1 MTSPGI
7 RVSEARS
14 HRNALNLR
22 LFGGLQA
29 CLGEKPLPPLRS
41 RKGEWLLALLALR
54 SAPVSRSWLAGTLWP
69 ESEESRA
76 LLYLRREL
84 TYLRK
89 ALGQECNRLLSPGR
103 SLHIDLVGVD
113 CDLLAFDA
121 AIARGDESSLEVA
134 VSLYRGPLLEGC
146 DEEWV
151 IPEREVRERA
161 YLTTLER
168 LADSASARGDTSAAV
183 SRLRCAVAV
192 DPLRESAQRTLM
204 RALADSGDSAAAT
217 QVYHGLRRYLR
228 SELNTEPDPETTS
241 LFQRVRDN
249 ARRRSSSE
257 SQAPRTSLETRIV
270 HIPVPLTPLI
280 GRDHELWEVRRRL
293 ETSRLLTLTGT
304 GGVGKTRLAI
314 QIADEMKESFA
325 GGACFVELAALSD
338 GILVPQAMMDALGLK
353 AQPQRTA
360 TEALI
365 DRLKSSDLLLVLDNC
380 EHLIQACAELAGSL
394 LGGCSHLR
402 ILSTSREAL
411 GITGESVWRVPSLSV
426 PPSAVTFGKKEKGQV
441 GEAMEYE
448 AVALFVERAQQARAD
463 FTLTVH
469 NAAPVSRVC
478 RRLDGIPLAIE
489 LAAARV
495 RSLTV
500 EDIDSKLDQ
509 RFSLLTGGSR
519 TALPRQKTLRSLID
533 WSYDLLNEPEKA
545 LLSRLSVFL
554 GGWTLEAA
562 EQVCADD
569 SVAQREVLD
578 LLTSLADKN
587 LIVAETFGASVR
599 YGLLETM
606 RQYARERMDETGD
619 LETWRGRHLAYFLA
633 LAEEAEPHLTGA
645 EQPRWLERL
654 ETEHDN
660 IRAALDWSRDRPE
673 SSAAGLRLAGAV
685 SRFWSLRGHN
695 REGRKWISSLLGF
708 EPEKQDPAVRAQAL
722 YGAASMAFDQSDT
735 SAAQI
740 YVEEE
745 LAIRRELGDRRG
757 IARSLNVKA
766 NVACLQG
773 DYAAELAI
781 RQEGLAIW
789 RELGDRWG
797 IAVSLGNLGFAAYT
811 RNDYAS
817 ARAML
822 EESLSIRRELG
833 VRRGIAFS
841 LLHLGLVVQALGDQ
855 ASACELFEESLEIER
870 ELGNWRGVAGV
881 LRCIGRLELEKG
893 DFGAAWSPL
902 CESLTIHRELGD
914 RLEVAYSLEIVARL
928 AASEGIAN
936 HAARIWGAAE
946 RIREEAGAP
955 RPPSELP
962 EYRQH
967 VADARATLGSDASFD
982 AAWTEGRAMTMEQ
995 AVELAMQVADH

>member
-7 RVSEARS
+7 RVSEAKS
-14 HRNALNLR
+14 HPNALNLR

-54 SAPVSRSWLAGTLWP
+54 RTAVSRSWLAGTLWP

-89 ALGQECNRLLSPGR
+89 ALGPECYRLLAPGR
-103 SLHIDLVGVD
+103 SLHLDLVGVD

-121 AIARGDESSLEVA
+121 AISRGDESSLEVA

-151 IPEREVRERA
+151 IPEREFRERA
-161 YLTTLER
+161 YLTALER
-168 LADSASARGDTSAAV
+168 LAESANARGDTSAAV
-183 SRLRCAVAV
+183 SSLRSAVAV
-192 DPLRESAQRTLM
+192 DPLRESAQRALI
-204 RALADSGDSAAAT
+204 RALVDSGDSAAAI
-217 QVYHGLRRYLR
+217 QVYHDLRRFLR
-228 SELNTEPDPETTS
+228 NELNTEPDPETTS

-249 ARRRSSSE
+249 ARRRSSSA
-257 SQAPRTSLETRIV
+257 SQVTRVETRIV
-270 HIPVPLTPLI
+270 HIPVPVTPLI
-280 GRDHELWEVRRRL
+280 GRDQELWEVRRRL

-314 QIADEMKESFA
+314 EIAEEMKENFA
-325 GGACFVELAALSD
+325 GGVCFVELAALGD
-338 GILVPQAMMDALGLK
+338 GVLVPQAVMDAFGLK
-353 AQPQRTA
+353 PQPQRPA
-360 TEALI
+360 TEVLI

-380 EHLIQACAELAGSL
+380 EHLIQACAELVGSL
-394 LGGCSHLR
+394 LGACSHLR
-402 ILSTSREAL
+402 ILATSREAL

-426 PPSAVTFGKKEKGQV
+426 PPSADTFGKKEKGQV
-441 GEAMEYE
+441 GEVMEYE
-448 AVALFVERAQQARAD
+448 AVALFVERAQQARSD
-463 FTLTVH
+463 FTLTIH
-469 NAAPVSRVC
+469 NAEPVSRVC

-500 EDIDSKLDQ
+500 EDIDSKLDE

-533 WSYDLLNEPEKA
+533 WSYDLLSEPEKA
-545 LLSRLSVFL
+545 LFCRLSVFS
-554 GGWTLEAA
+554 GGWSLEAA
-562 EQVCADD
+562 EQVCAGD

-587 LIVAETFGASVR
+587 LIVAETFVTGVR

-606 RQYARERMDETGD
+606 RQYARDRLDETGD
-619 LETWRGRHLAYFLA
+619 LQTWRDRHLAHFLA

-660 IRAALDWSRDRPE
+660 IRAALEWSRERPE
-673 SSAAGLRLAGAV
+673 SPAGLRLAGAI

-695 REGRKWISSLLGF
+695 REGRDWISILLDF
-708 EPEKQDPAVRAQAL
+708 EPEKQDAAVRAKAL
-722 YGAASMAFDQSDT
+722 YGAASMAYDQGDA

-740 YVEEE
+740 FVEEE
-745 LAIRRELGDRRG
+745 LAIRRDLGDRRG
-757 IARSLNVKA
+757 MARSLNVKA

-811 RNDYAS
+811 RSDYAS

-822 EESLSIRRELG
+822 EESLEIRRELG
-833 VRRGIAFS
+833 VRRGVAYS
-841 LLHLGLVVQALGDQ
+841 LLHLGLIVQALGDQ
-855 ASACELFEESLEIER
+855 SSARELFDESLEIER

-893 DFGAAWSPL
+893 AFVAAWSPL
-902 CESLTIHRELGD
+902 CESLRIHRELGD
-914 RLEVAYSLEIVARL
+914 RLEIAYSLEIIAPL
-928 AASEGIAN
+928 AASEGVSK

-946 RIREEAGAP
+946 RFREEAGTP
-955 RPPSELP
+955 RPPCELP

-967 VADARATLGSDASFD
+967 VADARAALGSDDSFD
-982 AAWTEGRAMTMEQ
+982 AAWREGRALTMDQ
-995 AVELAMQVADH
+995 AVELAMKMADH